1 MIKYI
6 PSRDMGSI
14 LGLGRFPW
22 SRKWQPTLVFLPGEF
37 HGQKRLA
44 GYSPWDRKESDM
56 TEHLTHTL
64 MVSIKMMNPHE
75 GQQWRC
81 RHREQTCGRRGGNRG
96 WDKLRE

>member
-1 MIKYI
+1 M
-6 PSRDMGSI
+6 
-14 LGLGRFPW
+14 
-22 SRKWQPTLVFLPGEF
+22 PGEF

-75 GQQWRC
+75 GHSGDADIENRLVDAG
-81 RHREQTCGRRGGNRG
+81 EEIEGGTN
-96 WDKLRE
+96 